1 MFAINAVSWWGPQIR
16 SGEVVRWPCMDAP
29 TAPIHERDVARVAVL
44 ALVEDGHEGAEY
56 VLTGPQS
63 LTQAEQVRAI
73 GEAIGRPLRPID
85 LSPDEARRELVPPFP
100 LGAMN
105 MLLDAW
111 DAATGQPALVTSTFE
126 AITGVP
132 ARSFREW
139 AEDHAADFRTA

>member
-1 MFAINAVSWWGPQIR
+1 MRILYVINGFDPGGAEHGL
-16 SGEVVRWPCMDAP
+16 
-29 TAPIHERDVARVAVL
+29 L
-44 ALVEDGHEGAEY
+44 ALLEDGHAGAEY

-111 DAATGQPALVTSTFE
+111 GAAMGQPALVTSTFE

-139 AEDHAADFRTA
+139 AEDDAADFRTA